1 MAKVIPNASPTTFV
15 EGLTV
20 LSDPENAEADV
31 VFVHGLQ
38 GDPYLTWTC
47 DVKTHREKPQMNQR
61 QRPQH
66 TPQFLR
72 CFFCS
77 LGVEDDDDSHAQPV
91 SASHETEQQQLTLAV
106 VVIFVV
112 HSLGGIVVKET
123 LRRSEASEE
132 DELKDIMR
140 STKGI
145 IFMGTPHRGSPG
157 LASLGEAVR
166 RVASVIGRVD
176 SNSTLLRS
184 LGTDSPELELG
195 RESFLVLWRTYD
207 FRVKT
212 FQEAHGISGVN
223 VGPANEKLYY
233 NLSTSQRCTGVL
245 LEALRSAKYALE
257 PTYFIPQ
264 VQWLLANGADV
275 NVRNQLGRTAL
286 HIAATI
292 DVDSDFVREILLYDP
307 DVNAQD
313 NNGETP
319 LHLTGYWT
327 LRPNDIAELLI
338 AHGAGVRI
346 VDNKGDNVL
355 SYLLRCRTSLLNK
368 SLLLAMSQ
376 VLVKAG
382 CPLNSK
388 DRQGQT
394 VLHHL
399 VSRMSDFGA
408 ARRDGPLAALYVYL
422 YEAGAD
428 PMIEDDAGKTPKDIL
443 QEQGVDVDAAGAL
456 VLGLDFEHAVEAC
469 NRIPARPQARTSR
482 VAFSL
487 RVLSAALTM
496 QSRWDLNR
504 GNRKVII
511 RVNSQSGKGGAAQII
526 LRNSS
531 LIFLVGYESPPV
543 RWYRSE
549 QTSFKELLSAETTDL
564 FEQTYSTSSAPPA
577 PGETHGT
584 TNIRRVFEGIV
595 AIDGKKYRLQGRG
608 NGPISSLANALK
620 GVGINL
626 DVMDYKEHSINSA
639 STGARL
645 QVKATA
651 YIWCTAASIV
661 KVETKREHHKTPI
674 VANAA

>member
-77 LGVEDDDDSHAQPV
+77 LGVEDDDDIFWLKDLLAEEPWSKSVRILTYGYDSKVTKRYAAANQNNLFAHAKDFLYKLQREKP
-91 SASHETEQQQLTLAV
+91 SRRPI
-106 VVIFVV
+106 IFVV

-456 VLGLDFEHAVEAC
+456 V
-469 NRIPARPQARTSR
+469 
-482 VAFSL
+482 FS
-487 RVLSAALTM
+487 
-496 QSRWDLNR
+496 
-504 GNRKVII
+504 
-511 RVNSQSGKGGAAQII
+511 
-526 LRNSS
+526 
-531 LIFLVGYESPPV
+531 
-543 RWYRSE
+543 
-549 QTSFKELLSAETTDL
+549 
-564 FEQTYSTSSAPPA
+564 
-577 PGETHGT
+577 
-584 TNIRRVFEGIV
+584 
-595 AIDGKKYRLQGRG
+595 
-608 NGPISSLANALK
+608 
-620 GVGINL
+620 
-626 DVMDYKEHSINSA
+626 
-639 STGARL
+639 
-645 QVKATA
+645 
-651 YIWCTAASIV
+651 
-661 KVETKREHHKTPI
+661 
-674 VANAA
+674 